1 MQLQQRKEREQQ
13 EKEALKFELESNLKN
28 FKKQEALALECNRN
42 LQIQLDQVTQQLK
55 EKEQLHRIS
64 KLKLSELRRN
74 LKQGKLKPI
83 ERCSEESKSTD
94 KQVNVP
100 LNSK

>member
-42 LQIQLDQVTQQLK
+42 L
-55 EKEQLHRIS
+55 
-64 KLKLSELRRN
+64 
-74 LKQGKLKPI
+74 
-83 ERCSEESKSTD
+83 
-94 KQVNVP
+94 
-100 LNSK
+100 